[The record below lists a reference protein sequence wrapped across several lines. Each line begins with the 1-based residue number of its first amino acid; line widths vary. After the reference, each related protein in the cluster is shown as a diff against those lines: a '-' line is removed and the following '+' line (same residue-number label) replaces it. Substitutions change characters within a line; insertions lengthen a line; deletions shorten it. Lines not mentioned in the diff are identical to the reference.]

1 MREAKEGPRAKERE
15 RIKERKRGR
24 KCRTQKHKNRAHVA
38 CRMRPARGVALYAH
52 EISRRSNPPS
62 RAPRERPVAT
72 LLSTSLRPMP
82 PLLVHSDSGLARIVA
97 YGVAALA
104 DATPSGTAG
113 IPFHSVQPFNGA
125 LDRPSVRPSVRPLA
139 ALSTIYIPRHPSHP
153 SRQLRTRRLEI
164 NDTNFSR
171 MLPFSP
177 LRAFPFRLLLR

>member
-1 MREAKEGPRAKERE
+1 
-15 RIKERKRGR
+15 
-24 KCRTQKHKNRAHVA
+24 
-38 CRMRPARGVALYAH
+38 MRPARGVALYAH

-82 PLLVHSDSGLARIVA
+82 PLLLHSDSGLARIVA

-125 LDRPSVRPSVRPLA
+125 LDRPSVHPSVRWQLFRRSTFRA
-139 ALSTIYIPRHPSHP
+139 IHLIRRGSCGLVVSKSTILTFRGCSPSHLSAP
-153 SRQLRTRRLEI
+153 SPFACSSVKTSSLRL
-164 NDTNFSR
+164 
-171 MLPFSP
+171 
-177 LRAFPFRLLLR
+177 